1 MALNVAGLW
10 ASVVHS
16 APLPPVVASG
26 LWASVVHSAPLPP
39 VVASGLWASVVHYT
53 ATPPT
58 PGGGNPPP
66 FQGGTFQDAFFQGVQ
81 NFQPTTLGSR

>member
-10 ASVVHS
+10 ISAVHSAPLSPVVASGLWSSVVHS
-16 APLPPVVASG
+16 APLSPVDASG
-26 LWASVVHSAPLPP
+26 LWASVVHD
-39 VVASGLWASVVHYT
+39 T

-58 PGGGNPPP
+58 PGGGDPPP
-66 FQGGTFQDAFFQGVQ
+66 FQGGTFQGTQ

>member
-10 ASVVHS
+10 SSVVHS

-26 LWASVVHSAPLPP
+26 LFASVVHD
-39 VVASGLWASVVHYT
+39 T

-66 FQGGTFQDAFFQGVQ
+66 FQGGTFQDGFFQGVQ